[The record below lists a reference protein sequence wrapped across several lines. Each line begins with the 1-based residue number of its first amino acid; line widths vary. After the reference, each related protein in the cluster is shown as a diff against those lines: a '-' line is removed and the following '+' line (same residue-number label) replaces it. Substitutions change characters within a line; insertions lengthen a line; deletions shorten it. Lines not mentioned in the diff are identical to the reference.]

1 MTDNQLYAHRW
12 LSRMWDCDQE
22 IRNLE
27 ERAEDILG
35 AKISTYEQ
43 KEAPGRSDSNPTET
57 KNIEYSMLMGEI
69 EKKKNELAKENNRTY
84 MVINQIQDNKLRGMT
99 YSRYILRK
107 TWTQIGKDY
116 NYERSRAF
124 DYRKIA
130 LDAVYPYIPEGEVY
144 VELSER

>member
-1 MTDNQLYAHRW
+1 
-12 LSRMWDCDQE
+12 MWDYDQE

-35 AKISTYEQ
+35 AKISTYDS
-43 KEAPGRSDSNPTET
+43 KELPGRSDTNPTES
-57 KNIEYSMLMGEI
+57 KNIEYSMLMFEI
-69 EKKKNELAKENNRTY
+69 EKKKNTLAEENNRTY
-84 MVINQIQDNKLRGMT
+84 LVINKIQDTKLRGMT

-124 DYRKIA
+124 DYRKIV
-130 LDAVYPYIPEGEVY
+130 LDSVYPFIPKGEVKI
-144 VELSER
+144 

>member
-1 MTDNQLYAHRW
+1 
-12 LSRMWDCDQE
+12 MWDVDQE

-35 AKISTYEQ
+35 AKISTYDQ
-43 KEAPGRSDSNPTET
+43 KEVPGRADSNPTES
-57 KNIEYSMLMGEI
+57 KNIEYSMLMVEI
-69 EKKKNELAKENNRTY
+69 EKKKNRLAEENNRTY
-84 MVINQIQDNKLRGMT
+84 IVINRIEDAKLRGMT

-130 LDAVYPYIPEGEVY
+130 LDTIYPFIPKGEINI
-144 VELSER
+144 